1 MQATK
6 KYRMAQ
12 RQRDWRSF
20 IDDYKNPAVR
30 SSTFD
35 LSEHYG
41 GQEVEISSH
50 FLMDS
55 FLMHFKPWQELV
67 FNPLTTNTWKSIL
80 EKEFADDK
88 YKALNTKTSRNP
100 LMAQLAARN
109 LIDGVVK
116 VAKKSMKAIP
126 DNVMQQA
133 QQQQGSQPSQQGA
146 QQGQPQTPGNQPGNQ
161 QGNQSGK
168 QGQSQSQGFNF
179 NTFMGA
185 LQMMGNGNAGNRQ
198 VANQITAS
206 LGAAMQG
213 ATQISESMMDLTNTF
228 SHSGIPMRRLM
239 DPDEMRDVLSNR
251 LVIDLARAMKK
262 LATDDTGKSTTKPS
276 PRRGLP
282 LGVKT
287 MSSYREIPD
296 IIPLEHLYDPD
307 LHAYRV
313 ISRKAQ
319 VIERYA
325 SMNRYLVYVDKS
337 GSMGGTI
344 GFGNMQVSKL
354 AGACACALGLANT
367 LRMNGGEMILKL
379 FDVEVQEPVSD
390 MWEILKTLAKVDADS
405 GTNVTKVL
413 DDIKVHGRDYKSVII
428 SDGIDR
434 IEESAARAV
443 KDMDV
448 NSVLIREKNPI
459 LEKYT
464 KVTEIKRFDGDN
476 ILLEL

>member
-6 KYRMAQ
+6 KYRVQ

-20 IDDYKNPAVR
+20 IDDYRSPAVR

-35 LSEHYG
+35 LSEHYTG
-41 GQEVEISSH
+41 KEVEISSH
-50 FLMDS
+50 FLMDA
-55 FLMHFKPWQELV
+55 FLMHFKPWQGLV

-100 LMAQLAARN
+100 MMAQLAARN
-109 LIDGVVK
+109 LVDGVVR

-133 QQQQGSQPSQQGA
+133 QQP
-146 QQGQPQTPGNQPGNQ
+146 GQQ
-161 QGNQSGK
+161 QGNQPAP
-168 QGQSQSQGFNF
+168 QGAFNF
-179 NTFMGA
+179 NTFMNA
-185 LQMMGNGNAGNRQ
+185 LQMLGNGNAGNQQ
-198 VANQITAS
+198 VANQITAG
-206 LGAAMQG
+206 LGAAIQG
-213 ATQISESMMDLTNTF
+213 ATEESENMMDLTNTF
-228 SHSGIPMRRLM
+228 SHSGVPMTRLT
-239 DPDEMRDVLSNR
+239 DPDEMREVLSSR

-262 LATDDTGKSTTKPS
+262 LSTDDTGKSTIKPS

-282 LGVKT
+282 LGIKT

-296 IIPLEHLYDPD
+296 IIPMEHLYDPD
-307 LHAYRV
+307 LHSYRV
-313 ISRKAQ
+313 VSRKAQ

-325 SMNRYLVYVDKS
+325 SMNKYLVYMDKS
-337 GSMGGTI
+337 GSMSGGI

-354 AGACACALGLANT
+354 AGACACALGLANS
-367 LRMNGGEMILKL
+367 LRMNGGEMTLKL
-379 FDVEVQEPVSD
+379 FDVEVQDPVTD
-390 MWEILKTLAKVDADS
+390 MWDILKTLAKVDADS

-413 DDIKVHGRDYKSVII
+413 EDIRAHGRDYKSVII
-428 SDGIDR
+428 SDGIDS
-434 IEESAARAV
+434 IEEGAARAV

-448 NSVLIREKNPI
+448 NSVLIRETNPV

-464 KVTEIKRFDGDN
+464 KVTEIKKFDGDN